1 VITSLRKL
9 WRREM
14 TVKPPNSPPRWV
26 AVRAAGAS
34 LRAIAFVADRAGP
47 NYAGLA
53 PDDIADLLCKA
64 AGHWGSGAEY
74 LMQTVD
80 QLERLGIRD
89 ANLWRL
95 QQLVA
100 SKLVRLRDGSSLP
113 QAHA

>member
-1 VITSLRKL
+1 LL
-9 WRREM
+9 
-14 TVKPPNSPPRWV
+14 
-26 AVRAAGAS
+26 
-34 LRAIAFVADRAGP
+34 AIAFMADRAGP

-53 PDDIADLLCKA
+53 IDDIAEVLCKA

-95 QQLVA
+95 QQVVA
-100 SKLVRLRDGSSLP
+100 NKLVRLREGSEP
-113 QAHA
+113 TCIPPAA